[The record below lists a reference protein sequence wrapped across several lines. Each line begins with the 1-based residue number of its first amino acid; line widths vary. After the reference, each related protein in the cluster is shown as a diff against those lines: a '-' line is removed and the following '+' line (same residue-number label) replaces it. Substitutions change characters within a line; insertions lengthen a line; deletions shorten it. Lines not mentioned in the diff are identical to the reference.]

1 MRIPVPMSG
10 WSVRRRLNRPAF
22 KHIAQCAYRLA
33 ALGTSAYPPEIRRRL
48 KILNLI
54 AYLIAGSTLVYAI
67 QYAWRD
73 FDTYRPIIYLNLALV
88 LMAILVPLSHRTS
101 EIAGGLLIVVTEY
114 MALMAFTAY
123 LGRPSGIHLQ
133 YFVAA
138 AAPFVV
144 FGLERIRL
152 VLVIVVSGTILHL
165 IAWFH
170 FPSSKAL
177 IDADAAVLDSLYTH
191 AAITTAGLIAA
202 SVWYAFRLVEQARAE
217 TDALL
222 HNILP
227 DSVADRLKARPGEI
241 IADSHDEVSV
251 LFADI
256 SGFVALAR
264 KLGAVGVVQLLNR
277 IVSAFDGLAAVH
289 GVEKIKTIGDAY
301 MAVAGLPE
309 AVPDHTER
317 LVRLG
322 LDMLAV
328 VKGLRDET
336 GLELHLRIGIASG
349 PVMAGVIG
357 TRKFS
362 YDVWG
367 DAVNLAAR
375 LEGWSA
381 PGRILICPNCQ
392 ARLARTMELEP
403 RGRIDIKGVGLQEA
417 WFIARTQ
424 AAPGFAPPVS
434 GRTGSA

>member
-1 MRIPVPMSG
+1 MRIPVLKSG
-10 WSVRRRLNRPAF
+10 WPVRRRLDRPAF
-22 KHIAQCAYRLA
+22 RSIAQWVDRLV
-33 ALGTSAYPPEIRRRL
+33 ALGTTGYPPEIRRRL
-48 KILNLI
+48 RILNLI
-54 AYLIAGSTLVYAI
+54 AYLIAVSTLFYAI

-73 FDTYRPIIYLNLALV
+73 FETYQPIIYLNLGLV
-88 LMAILVPLSHRTS
+88 VMSMLVPLSHRLS
-101 EIAGGLLIVVTEY
+101 DIAGGLLIVVTEY

-123 LGRPSGIHLQ
+123 LGRSSGIHLQ
-133 YFVAA
+133 YFVAN

-165 IAWFH
+165 VAWFQ
-170 FPSSKAL
+170 FPGSKAL
-177 IDADAAVLDSLYTH
+177 IAADAAVLDSLYTH
-191 AAITTAGLIAA
+191 AAITTAALIAA
-202 SVWYAFRLVEQARAE
+202 SVWYAFRLVERARAE

-227 DSVADRLKARPGEI
+227 HSVADRLKARPGEI

-264 KLGAVGVVQLLNR
+264 RLGAVAVVQLLNR
-277 IVSAFDGLAAVH
+277 IVREFDSLAALH

-309 AVPDHTER
+309 PVANHTER

-328 VKGLRDET
+328 VERLRAET
-336 GLELHLRIGIASG
+336 GLELRIRIGIASG

-357 TRKFS
+357 TRKFT

-375 LEGWSA
+375 LEGLSA
-381 PGRILICPNCQ
+381 PGRILICPNSQ
-392 ARLARTMELEP
+392 ARLAGTIELEP
-403 RGRIDIKGVGLQEA
+403 RGRIDIKGVGMQEA
-417 WFIARTQ
+417 WFIARSQ
-424 AAPGFAPPVS
+424 GAPGTPLPRRGAM
-434 GRTGSA
+434 